1 MPLTKLGYE
10 KRSPTTI
17 KEEMKNMLA
26 EQGTAF
32 FDAPADVQNMMLD
45 TAIVPLLQFENLVAD
60 MVNCY
65 GLDYANDAVWLNI
78 ANTLGL
84 VKKQASRSSVD
95 LKFTGTPGTFI
106 PANTKVGNFKTEK
119 SITLNSTGVGVVTA
133 FSDEVVDIAPAHTL
147 TEITTIVAEGLQVT
161 NPEASIPANEEET
174 IESLRTRARAILRS
188 SRKGS
193 YDYALARLAAIEGV
207 QSNRIRFKPVDF
219 SYETRKDGQTF
230 IQLVRGVEAVV
241 GGGEVSE
248 IATALFESFLE
259 TAKLLSQPSN
269 NETDRSVTFA
279 IKYFGSD
286 IPIVFTRPKLL
297 DMELKLILIF
307 KNLTISGDSLD
318 GMIRDSITSFMN
330 DRDLGLPLNKNALDA
345 FIYNKLTAGNIDITN
360 LVRLD
365 YEIKLNNEKAEFS
378 SNGYLEELK
387 DDCYLNLSGFG
398 IEIGSL

>member
-10 KRSPTTI
+10 KRDPASL

-84 VKKQASRSSVD
+84 VKKQASRASVD
-95 LKFTGTPGTFI
+95 LKFTGAPGTFI
-106 PANTKVGNFKTEK
+106 PANTKVGDFKTEE
-119 SITLNSTGVGVVTA
+119 SLTLNSTGVGVVTA
-133 FSDEVVDIAPAHTL
+133 FSDDADLAPAHTL
-147 TEITTIVAEGLQVT
+147 TEIASIVAAGLQVT
-161 NPEASIPANEEET
+161 NPEASILANEEES
-174 IESLRTRARAILRS
+174 IESLRERARAILRS
-188 SRKGS
+188 PRKGG
-193 YDYALARLAAIEGV
+193 YDYAFARLAAIEGV
-207 QSNRIRFKPVDF
+207 QPNRIRFKPVDF
-219 SYETRKDGQTF
+219 SYEMHKEGQTF
-230 IQLVRGVEAVV
+230 IQQVRGIEAVV
-241 GGGEVSE
+241 GGGEVSDV
-248 IATALFESFLE
+248 ATALFESFLE
-259 TAKLLSQPSN
+259 TAKLLSLPSN
-269 NETDRSVTFA
+269 NEEDRSVFYT

-297 DMELKLILIF
+297 DMELKLILTF
-307 KNLTISGDSLD
+307 KSLTISGDSLD
-318 GMIRDSITSFMN
+318 GMIRNSIASFIN
-330 DRDLGLPLNKNALDA
+330 DRDLGAPLNKNALDA
-345 FIYNKLTAGNIDITN
+345 FIYNRLSAGNIDIAN

-365 YEIKLNNEKAEFS
+365 YEIKLNKEKIEFS
-378 SNGYLEELK
+378 SNGFLEEVK